1 MYICNISNLRLMNR
15 AIYALST
22 FAVCVAL
29 CAMIPTSYAF
39 YSIETYGDQY
49 DDINTKTGGFAS
61 LEEQLELAKR
71 AKAAADAN
79 PATGSGTPYM
89 NADGV
94 VGASAITGAIFGGIA
109 TAFFIKG
116 RSGRYAAYGRG

>member
-1 MYICNISNLRLMNR
+1 MNR

-89 NADGV
+89 DADGV
-94 VGASAITGAIFGGIA
+94 VGASIIAGAIFGGIA
-109 TAFFIKG
+109 TTLFVKG